1 MLRML
6 TSSFLFV
13 LLLSAHAAAQ
23 DAAKFNPARVPAQ
36 GQKPQD
42 FIPPAFKI
50 GASVEG
56 NLNGDRI
63 PDHVLQIVPND
74 YDSSGVVAAPESQAL
89 LILLSDSDGLRRSV
103 VTTKLLAT
111 FVPQYILDLSI
122 KNGVLV
128 IHQNFGMTD
137 VTDLTHRFRL
147 EPGTER
153 FLLIGKDTFPYH
165 RPQGPMWPLT
175 KVSENYLTGVKL
187 TTTDHWVGD
196 DNRPVT
202 KRGRISK
209 VRLFLEDIDE
219 STDN

>member
-1 MLRML
+1 MDVRRLAQPEDRASHVHR
-6 TSSFLFV
+6 TSADSG
-13 LLLSAHAAAQ
+13 SS
-23 DAAKFNPARVPAQ
+23 DPADRADRLGLGHRVR
-36 GQKPQD
+36 GHC
-42 FIPPAFKI
+42 PP
-50 GASVEG
+50 
-56 NLNGDRI
+56 N
-63 PDHVLQIVPND
+63 
-74 YDSSGVVAAPESQAL
+74 SSGVVAAPESQAL

-165 RPQGPMWPLT
+165 RPQGPMWPVT

>member
-1 MLRML
+1 ML
-6 TSSFLFV
+6 TSSFLFFLV
-13 LLLSAHAAAQ
+13 LSVQANAQ
-23 DAAKFNPARVPAQ
+23 DGPKFNPARVPAQ

-42 FIPPAFKI
+42 FIPPGFKI
-50 GASVEG
+50 GATVEG

-89 LILLSDSDGLRRSV
+89 LILLSDSVGLRRSV

-165 RPQGPMWPLT
+165 RPQGPRWPAT
-175 KVSENYLTGVKL
+175 KVSENYLTGMRL

-202 KRGRISK
+202 KRGRVSK